1 MAGARQVSKLL
12 FPASHKETAENSGE
26 VTLVR
31 RPKKS
36 GKTFPGRKSW
46 ISAPPKRSAQAV
58 PSANAGRLASVMRK
72 IESGLPQSVRQLAQ
86 EVKMTPDHLQRLF
99 KQETGLRLG
108 SVIAERKLGA
118 AAHLLSA
125 TDVVIK
131 EVAYTVGYSHPSSFV
146 RAFRRRFGK
155 SPTEYRQRAA

>member
-1 MAGARQVSKLL
+1 M
-12 FPASHKETAENSGE
+12 
-26 VTLVR
+26 R

-36 GKTFPGRKSW
+36 GKSFPARKSS
-46 ISAPPKRSAQAV
+46 IPAPPKRFAQVLPDAH
-58 PSANAGRLASVMRK
+58 AGRLASVMRK

-86 EVKMTPDHLQRLF
+86 EVRMTPDHLQRLF

-108 SVIAERKLGA
+108 SVIVERKLGE

-125 TDVVIK
+125 TDVVVK

>member
-1 MAGARQVSKLL
+1 
-12 FPASHKETAENSGE
+12 
-26 VTLVR
+26 
-31 RPKKS
+31 
-36 GKTFPGRKSW
+36 
-46 ISAPPKRSAQAV
+46 
-58 PSANAGRLASVMRK
+58 MRK

-108 SVIAERKLGA
+108 SMIAERKLEEA
-118 AAHLLSA
+118 AYLLSA
-125 TDVVIK
+125 SDVVVK

-155 SPTEYRQRAA
+155 SPTEFRRWAA